1 MNVDRLNDLNKS
13 QGQGDAN
20 NNNSNNGGR
29 YEMRPLL
36 SAPTDATSM
45 DGFLNNISQLQD
57 LIRSINDNVQRVQ
70 THQAAML
77 QTADAQ
83 ELGRHRTQ
91 VESLT
96 AETQALMGRV
106 KTQLKDIEPTS
117 RHSDLAIRKNQF
129 AAVTKQ
135 FMDCIERHRT
145 TALDFQRDEAK
156 QMERQIRI
164 ANPNATAHEIE
175 QAVAQAEEGRPAVF
189 AQQLLQNVAQDQRRY
204 DAQSTLDAVQERHE
218 DIRRLAQ
225 SVQELSDLFT
235 EMQFLLENQA
245 KVLGEIEVNSYD
257 IVNNMEQGE
266 KHVSNAIQS
275 AKATRRKKW
284 ICFGIFLTILIII
297 IIVLAV
303 KFAPSGGGGQQQQ
316 QQQQQQPQQ

>member
-1 MNVDRLNDLNKS
+1 MNVDRLNDLRT
-13 QGQGDAN
+13 QGGPDMN
-20 NNNSNNGGR
+20 NNNNNNGGR

-36 SAPTDATSM
+36 AAPTDPTSM
-45 DGFLNNISQLQD
+45 DGFLNNISQLQE

-77 QTADAQ
+77 QTADTEEMA
-83 ELGRHRTQ
+83 RHRSQ

-96 AETQALMGRV
+96 EETQTMMGR
-106 KTQLKDIEPTS
+106 
-117 RHSDLAIRKNQF
+117 
-129 AAVTKQ
+129 Q

-175 QAVAQAEEGRPAVF
+175 QAIAQAEEGRPAVF
-189 AQQLLQNVAQDQRRY
+189 AQQLLQSVSQDQRRY
-204 DAQSTLDAVQERHE
+204 DAQTTLDAVQERHN

-225 SVQELSDLFT
+225 SVQELSDLFQ

-266 KHVSNAIQS
+266 KHVSNAISS

-284 ICFGIFLTILIII
+284 ICFGIFLTIII
-297 IIVLAV
+297 IIVIILAV
-303 KFAPSGGGGQQQQ
+303 KFAPKGGNEQAGQQE
-316 QQQQQQPQQ
+316 QQPQ

>member
-1 MNVDRLNDLNKS
+1 MNVDRLNDLRT
-13 QGQGDAN
+13 QGGPDTN
-20 NNNSNNGGR
+20 NNNNNGGR

-36 SAPTDATSM
+36 AAPSDPTSM
-45 DGFLNNISQLQD
+45 DGFLNNISQLQEV
-57 LIRSINDNVQRVQ
+57 IRSINDNVQRVQ

-77 QTADAQ
+77 QTADTEEMA
-83 ELGRHRTQ
+83 RHRSQ

-96 AETQALMGRV
+96 EETQTLMGRV
-106 KTQLKDIEPTS
+106 KKQLKDIEPTS
-117 RHSDLAIRKNQF
+117 RHSDLAVRKNQF

-145 TALDFQRDEAK
+145 TALDFQRDEGK

-175 QAVAQAEEGRPAVF
+175 QAIAQAEEGRPAVF
-189 AQQLLQNVAQDQRRY
+189 AQQLLQSVSQDQRRY
-204 DAQSTLDAVQERHE
+204 DAQTTLDAVQERHN

-225 SVQELSDLFT
+225 SVQELSDLFQ

-257 IVNNMEQGE
+257 VVDNLEQGE
-266 KHVSNAIQS
+266 KHVSNAISS

-284 ICFGIFLTILIII
+284 ICFGIFLTIII
-297 IIVLAV
+297 IIVIILAV
-303 KFAPSGGGGQQQQ
+303 KFAPKGGNEQGGQQ
-316 QQQQQQPQQ
+316 PQ